1 MTWPLLKMSST
12 AHAPRRVSEMLRQKV
27 KKIFTLTPRRP
38 LMRRRFLVLTAAA
51 LALPV
56 VVLGCTSSHPRYR
69 YKMVVE
75 VNTPQG
81 LRLGESVREV
91 RFYAR
96 VNGGDGASVKG
107 EAIAIDLP
115 GGHTLFVLLSGAN
128 GDVDYGA
135 WIADW
140 ALKRDL
146 SPGGAN
152 AGYKPGRF
160 AEIYPTWPRTISPII
175 HTKGPQLVHFGD
187 IRDPKSVAAVDPAHL
202 DAAFGPGVTLK
213 RITVQVTD
221 EPVTTGIEKRLGW
234 LGAYPEPR
242 LDSDYKGSTNP
253 NVAQQL
259 SHGDF
264 RRGVN

>member
-1 MTWPLLKMSST
+1 MTRM
-12 AHAPRRVSEMLRQKV
+12 
-27 KKIFTLTPRRP
+27 TPITILANHP
-38 LMRRRFLVLTAAA
+38 LMRRRFLALTAAA

-75 VNTPQG
+75 VDTPQG

-187 IRDPKSVAAVDPAHL
+187 VRDPKSVAAVDPAHL

-221 EPVTTGIEKRLGW
+221 EPVTTGIEKRLADMKITPERSLDENFKSTTTPTLAQR
-234 LGAYPEPR
+234 LGY
-242 LDSDYKGSTNP
+242 SDFYKG
-253 NVAQQL
+253 QE
-259 SHGDF
+259 
-264 RRGVN
+264 